1 MSMEQ
6 CMPRARLV
14 AGGPS
19 VRRIVTRG
27 QRDAPRAPQCRAV
40 TGPRAGPLCQKNSRE
55 PPPSLI
61 RTPRR
66 PLLAAL
72 AFLATFAL
80 PSPGY
85 PAPPPTPTDGR
96 IGATSTGST
105 TITLIIP
112 NRIRVTG
119 IKDITLGTY
128 SGAAL
133 TGSSPACVSQN
144 GPGTYSVTLT
154 SANGRFALAS
164 TTQTATVPYAV
175 AWAAAPLRYNT
186 ASGAFATD
194 TPSLAACTP
203 VANRLTVTV
212 PREAMDDAAPGAYA
226 DTLTVMVAP
235 L

>member
-6 CMPRARLV
+6 CVPRARLV

-19 VRRIVTRG
+19 VRRNVTRG
-27 QRDAPRAPQCRAV
+27 QRDAPRALQCRALI
-40 TGPRAGPLCQKNSRE
+40 GPRAGPLCQKNSRE

-66 PLLAAL
+66 PLRAAL
-72 AFLATFAL
+72 AFLAAIAL

-85 PAPPPTPTDGR
+85 PAPAPTDGR

-119 IKDITLGTY
+119 INDITLGTY
-128 SGAAL
+128 SGASL

-164 TTQTATVPYAV
+164 TTQAATVPYAV
-175 AWAAAPLRYNT
+175 AWAATSLRYNT

-212 PREAMDDAAPGAYA
+212 PREAMDDAPPGAYA